1 MWEMPFPISGKSAV
15 VSDCEVISMMPEGED
30 FDKRKACIVLREA
43 WLCTKISSSAL
54 TAPPRAV
61 FFPL

>member
-43 WLCTKISSSAL
+43 
-54 TAPPRAV
+54 
-61 FFPL
+61 